1 MANPNIVSVTSIYAG
16 NAGWNL
22 SGTATTTL
30 LTVAA
35 DVIVKIN
42 AITCANVDGTNAAT
56 LNLYID
62 GVGTTVTGVTGTGL
76 ATTIYLAKTINVP
89 ADDILVVIDR
99 PIYLME
105 NDILKG
111 GASAAGDLD
120 LYIDGVGTTV
130 TGVTGT
136 ALATTIYLAKTIS
149 IPADD
154 ILVVI
159 DRPIY
164 MMEGDILK
172 GGASASGD
180 LDLYM
185 SYEVINDA

>member
-1 MANPNIVSVTSIYAG
+1 MANPNIVNVTSIYGG

-22 SGTATTTL
+22 SNTLTATL
-30 LTVAA
+30 LTVSV

-42 AITCANVDGTNAAT
+42 AISCTNVDGTNAAA
-56 LNLYID
+56 LN
-62 GVGTTVTGVTGTGL
+62 
-76 ATTIYLAKTINVP
+76 
-89 ADDILVVIDR
+89 
-99 PIYLME
+99 
-105 NDILKG
+105 
-111 GASAAGDLD
+111 

-136 ALATTIYLAKTIS
+136 ALATAIYLAKTVNV
-149 IPADD
+149 PADD

-159 DRPIY
+159 DKPIY
-164 MMEGDILK
+164 LMEGDILK

-180 LDLYM
+180 LDLYI

>member
-22 SGTATTTL
+22 SGSAATTL

-35 DVIVKIN
+35 DVIVKVN
-42 AITCANVDGTNAAT
+42 VITCANVDGTNAAT
-56 LNLYID
+56 LDLFID

-99 PIYLME
+99 PLYLME
-105 NDILKG
+105 GDILKG

-120 LYIDGVGTTV
+120 LYI
-130 TGVTGT
+130 
-136 ALATTIYLAKTIS
+136 A
-149 IPADD
+149 
-154 ILVVI
+154 
-159 DRPIY
+159 
-164 MMEGDILK
+164 
-172 GGASASGD
+172 
-180 LDLYM
+180 
-185 SYEVINDA
+185 YEVINDA